1 MPLPP
6 TVTDLTSFD
15 LLLSVARL
23 GSVGRAAV
31 AHGMSQPAASARL
44 RQLERRLGVT
54 LLDRGPRGS
63 SLTETGA
70 LIADW
75 ARVAVDAADALAAGI
90 AALRAS
96 RHSRLTVAA
105 SQTVAEYL
113 LPAWL
118 VALHAG
124 SPGLSV
130 TLRALNSADVAARV
144 LAGEADLGFVE
155 APAVPAGL
163 DAAPV
168 GADRLTVIVAPG
180 HPWARRRR
188 GITAAE
194 LAATP
199 LVSREAGSGTRGAL
213 EAALAA
219 APPVS
224 REAGSGTRGALEAA
238 LPAAPPVS
246 REAGSGTRGALEA
259 ALPAAAPAPLLELS
273 STTAIKHA
281 VAAGN
286 APGVVSS
293 LAIVAEL
300 AAGTLVAVPAA
311 DVPLQRRLH
320 AVWPAGRQLT
330 GPARDLLAIARR
342 R

>member
-1 MPLPP
+1 MPLPS

-23 GSVGRAAV
+23 GSVGRAAA
-31 AHGMSQPAASARL
+31 AHGISQPAASARL

-75 ARVAVDAADALAAGI
+75 ARSAVDAADALAAGI
-90 AALRAS
+90 AALRVS

-130 TLRALNSADVAARV
+130 TLQALNSSDVAARV
-144 LAGEADLGFVE
+144 LGGEADLGFVE
-155 APAVPAGL
+155 GPSVPGGL
-163 DAAPV
+163 DAAVV

-213 EAALAA
+213 EAAL
-219 APPVS
+219 P
-224 REAGSGTRGALEAA
+224 GA
-238 LPAAPPVS
+238 V
-246 REAGSGTRGALEA
+246 
-259 ALPAAAPAPLLELS
+259 PAPLLELS

-286 APGVVSS
+286 APAVVSS

-300 AAGTLVAVPAA
+300 AAGTLVAVPAG
-311 DVPLQRRLH
+311 DVSLQRRLH
-320 AVWPAGRQLT
+320 AVWPAGRQLA

>member
-6 TVTDLTSFD
+6 TVADLTSFD

-23 GSVGRAAV
+23 GSVGRAAA
-31 AHGMSQPAASARL
+31 AHGISQPAASARL
-44 RQLERRLGVT
+44 RQLERRLALT
-54 LLDRGPRGS
+54 LLDRSPRGS
-63 SLTETGA
+63 TLTETGA
-70 LIADW
+70 LVADW
-75 ARVAVDAADALAAGI
+75 ARAAVEAADALNAGI

-118 VALHAG
+118 VALHTG

-130 TLRALNSADVAARV
+130 TLRALNSTDVAERV
-144 LAGEADLGFVE
+144 LSGEADLGFVE
-155 APAVPAGL
+155 GPSVPPGL
-163 DAAPV
+163 DAAVV

-180 HPWARRRR
+180 HPWSRRRR
-188 GITAAE
+188 GVTAAE

-213 EAALAA
+213 EAAL
-219 APPVS
+219 
-224 REAGSGTRGALEAA
+224 GST
-238 LPAAPPVS
+238 PAS
-246 REAGSGTRGALEA
+246 
-259 ALPAAAPAPLLELS
+259 LLDLS

-300 AAGTLVAVPAA
+300 AAGTLVAVATP

-320 AVWPAGRQLT
+320 AVWPAGAQLA
-330 GPARDLLAIARR
+330 GPVRDLLSIARR

>member
-1 MPLPP
+1 MPLPS

-23 GSVGRAAV
+23 GSVGRAAA
-31 AHGMSQPAASARL
+31 AHGISQPAASARL

-75 ARVAVDAADALAAGI
+75 ARAAVDAADALAAGI
-90 AALRAS
+90 AALRTS

-130 TLRALNSADVAARV
+130 TLQALNSSDVAARV
-144 LAGEADLGFVE
+144 LGGEADLGFVE
-155 APAVPAGL
+155 GPAVPGGL
-163 DAAPV
+163 DAAVV

-213 EAALAA
+213 EAAL
-219 APPVS
+219 P
-224 REAGSGTRGALEAA
+224 GA
-238 LPAAPPVS
+238 V
-246 REAGSGTRGALEA
+246 
-259 ALPAAAPAPLLELS
+259 PAPLLELS

-286 APGVVSS
+286 APAVVSS

-300 AAGTLVAVPAA
+300 AAGTLVAVPAG
-311 DVPLQRRLH
+311 DVSLQRRLH
-320 AVWPAGRQLT
+320 AVWPAGRQLA